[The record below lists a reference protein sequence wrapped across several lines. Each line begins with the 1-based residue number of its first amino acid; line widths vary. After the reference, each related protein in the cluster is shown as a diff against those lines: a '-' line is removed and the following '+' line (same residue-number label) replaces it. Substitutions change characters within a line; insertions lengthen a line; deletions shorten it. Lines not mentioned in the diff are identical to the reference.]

1 LLNIVGYGGTLTA
14 FGFVGA
20 YFLVSVAAPAYLKH
34 QGLVRGR
41 DYALAG
47 AAALLLLFPAVGSV
61 YPMPAWPYSVFPY
74 LFLVYMIVG
83 LVWIRSRRKGIS
95 ELAGVNQAAP
105 GAAPAES
112 DASN

>member
-1 LLNIVGYGGTLTA
+1 
-14 FGFVGA
+14 
-20 YFLVSVAAPAYLKH
+20 
-34 QGLVRGR
+34 
-41 DYALAG
+41 
-47 AAALLLLFPAVGSV
+47 
-61 YPMPAWPYSVFPY
+61 MPAWPYSVFPY

-95 ELAGVNQAAP
+95 ELAGVNQPLP